1 MLVYAQ
7 NAPVIPG
14 GFVVPGPEALSDPG
28 IFDMIIIRINGI
40 FWKEGR
46 YEKRVLAGKV
56 KAGTGGQRV
65 CEFLPCPGYLCR
77 LLFPFNKIP
86 VLRYVPQLILATV
99 GLDFLA
105 IVYFVGKEERTRK
118 QNLIISFCMLV
129 LLVSDVAS
137 LFRIFR

>member
-1 MLVYAQ
+1 M
-7 NAPVIPG
+7 
-14 GFVVPGPEALSDPG
+14 
-28 IFDMIIIRINGI
+28 
-40 FWKEGR
+40 
-46 YEKRVLAGKV
+46 
-56 KAGTGGQRV
+56 